1 MSLGLFWPNH
11 WLVTLSSLGPFHA
24 VLITEASKY
33 ILVSTEQIFLLLKYL
48 VFTKSVIRMENKFTW
63 LKQPKKDF
71 KSTWSKENSSLQ
83 RAPTS
88 ENCPELPLPASV
100 HAASPSCASPPS
112 LGRRPPSIM
121 GQYNPDSPELGVRAA
136 PPELQI
142 RGFPGGSVRI
152 HLPMQG
158 AQVPALI
165 REGPACHT
173 SNYTPAS
180 RPRTCAPEP
189 GRLQEAPPQKEARVP
204 RLESSPA
211 HPAAESPPAAVRT

>member
-24 VLITEASKY
+24 VLITEASEY

-88 ENCPELPLPASV
+88 ENCPSCRCPHLSTQRAPAAPPRPASAGDPPALRGNTTLIPLNWELELPLQNFRFGASLV
-100 HAASPSCASPPS
+100 
-112 LGRRPPSIM
+112 
-121 GQYNPDSPELGVRAA
+121 
-136 PPELQI
+136 
-142 RGFPGGSVRI
+142 
-152 HLPMQG
+152 
-158 AQVPALI
+158 AQ
-165 REGPACHT
+165 
-173 SNYTPAS
+173 
-180 RPRTCAPEP
+180 
-189 GRLQEAPPQKEARVP
+189 
-204 RLESSPA
+204 
-211 HPAAESPPAAVRT
+211 